1 MTRKT
6 TVLVVFGGV
15 SSEHEISCLS
25 AASILAQLD
34 SSRYEAVPVG
44 ITKEGDWVLDRRPP
58 EVLGDKLGGLPQVDA
73 SAPRVALAVGRTGS
87 GELRQVSDGALV
99 ATADVVFPV
108 LHGPFGEDGTLQGLL
123 EFANLPYVG
132 CGVFASAACMDK
144 TQMKVLLRGGGL
156 PVGPYEALAPGEDV
170 DEAALRDR
178 LGLPLFVKPARGGS
192 SLGVVKVERW
202 EDLPEAV
209 AVARKYDPKVLVE
222 TGIAGR
228 EVECAVLEFP
238 DGRVEASV
246 LGEIVVPDAYDFET
260 KYLNNIARL
269 QVPADVSEPLA
280 SEIRALAVR
289 AFETMDCSGLA
300 RVDFFIAEDGGPI
313 INELNTLPGFTT
325 SSLYPKMWE
334 QTGLDYSKL
343 LDTLI
348 ETAFARGVGLR

>member
-25 AASILAQLD
+25 AASILSQLD

-73 SAPRVALAVGRTGS
+73 SAPKVALTVGRTGS
-87 GELRQVSDGALV
+87 GELRHIADGGLV

-144 TQMKVLLRGGGL
+144 AQMKVLLRGGGL
-156 PVGPYEALAPGEDV
+156 PVGPYEVLHPGRDV
-170 DEAALRDR
+170 DEAALRER
-178 LGLPLFVKPARGGS
+178 LDLPLFVKPARGGS

-202 EDLPEAV
+202 EDLSEAV
-209 AVARKYDPKVLVE
+209 ATAQKYDPKVLVE

-269 QVPADVSEPLA
+269 QVPADVAEPLA
-280 SEIRALAVR
+280 SEVRALAVR
-289 AFETMDCSGLA
+289 AFQTMDCSGLA
-300 RVDFFIAEDGGPI
+300 RVDFFIAEDGRPI

-348 ETAFARGVGLR
+348 ETAFARGTGLH